1 MDSILKD
8 SVDKNYPDDNL
19 VDTISEMFTDER
31 AYDYSSPPL
40 WDDYDDEL
48 FDLETV
54 NDNTYYDPFDSK
66 EEKIKDSKILID
78 ELDPPRSSDFLPF
91 PKCDSVFYEDFSEV
105 DALPTTNNEDKETDI
120 REKDE
125 KSSKTDKT
133 EHEMEKR
140 EKAKVKCSTTAR
152 TQINVN
158 TTMQRADILTA
169 THLSVNISST
179 SLNTIE
185 DADLDPVHFIHQQ
198 ARATLSI
205 LMRASRDTLTTP
217 SAEWE
222 AYALLTDTA
231 RHYPHHGPRDTHPV
245 ARQRS
250 KPKCAPIT
258 SKTHVSYKWS
268 AYLHMQHLIVMTLTH
283 VNTESRWMDSCDHV
297 NMREIGLSSVAYTGE
312 LYIQMKRRQSWLHLG
327 ETTVSNFTSERSV
340 SEHVDLSGAEVSI
353 GQYVRVRPWRG
364 VTELS
369 RGSDS
374 YHSQSLSKYRAKE
387 EDEQDEMR
395 CRVAWKRNEENIC
408 QYGEGRLDKCGSTS
422 ARYIILA
429 RRRLC
434 RWDNEGES
442 EQSSLY

>member
-1 MDSILKD
+1 
-8 SVDKNYPDDNL
+8 
-19 VDTISEMFTDER
+19 
-31 AYDYSSPPL
+31 
-40 WDDYDDEL
+40 
-48 FDLETV
+48 
-54 NDNTYYDPFDSK
+54 
-66 EEKIKDSKILID
+66 
-78 ELDPPRSSDFLPF
+78 
-91 PKCDSVFYEDFSEV
+91 
-105 DALPTTNNEDKETDI
+105 
-120 REKDE
+120 
-125 KSSKTDKT
+125 
-133 EHEMEKR
+133 
-140 EKAKVKCSTTAR
+140 
-152 TQINVN
+152 
-158 TTMQRADILTA
+158 MQRADILTA

-327 ETTVSNFTSERSV
+327 ETTVSNFTSEELCSGELQMIREKRMICGTRDTDRDSWNV
-340 SEHVDLSGAEVSI
+340 VTQATLCIYSDREHVDLSGAEVSI